1 MAPRTPRTIETE
13 DDPINET
20 MKQETQGVADELA
33 DVLEGFRGIDQGEI
47 KGILFRIPKAG
58 GKFEWIKELLPPFNM
73 SEIMEDLKNTFGGGD
88 YRLSLMVKGKLRKNL
103 QFSIAADPQARNPL
117 VTETRKDNDMM
128 MLIMNMQQ
136 QSSDRMMQMMQ
147 AMNTSQ
153 MNAAAQSNQ
162 SMMQLMTVLIP
173 AMVGGKEKTTDLIT
187 AFAAINGQKEGGG
200 LADTLAMLK
209 TAKDL
214 FAPGE
219 TPNLGDGEEGLVSQ
233 GIKLAGQ
240 LIPAALRALP
250 QGGSAPAPQAIYPTM
265 PPQAALPPPIGSQPM
280 VNGPGSETLPEAGS
294 PGTGRFPVLDHIRED
309 VMFLFKRG
317 HSPVTAAEVVLDTLD
332 KAQVTDEQVFELI
345 TAFQAAGPGWI
356 DELASEGIDLRSNP
370 EWAFAFLGQL
380 IQLYTSDDGDDDHS
394 ERGGGSPA
402 DNGNHGEPVADGIA
416 QFVNSRASE
425 DPNP

>member
-1 MAPRTPRTIETE
+1 MATRRTIVEE
-13 DDPINET
+13 QEDPITET
-20 MKQETQGVADELA
+20 VKQDTQNVADELGTI
-33 DVLEGFRGIDQGEI
+33 LEGFQGIDQGEI
-47 KGILFRIPKAG
+47 KGILWRIPRAG
-58 GKFEWIKELLPPFNM
+58 GKFEWIKDVYPPFNM
-73 SEIMEDLKNTFGGGD
+73 SEIMEELKTTYGGGT
-88 YRLSLMVKGKLRKNL
+88 YRLGLMVRGKLRKNL
-103 QFSIAADPQARNPL
+103 EFSIASDPLAKSPL
-117 VTETRKDNDMM
+117 MTDQRKDNDIM
-128 MLIMNMQQ
+128 MLMMNMQQ
-136 QSSDRMMQMMQ
+136 QSSDRMMQMMT
-147 AMNTSQ
+147 AMNTAQ
-153 MNAAAQSNQ
+153 MNAAQQSNQ
-162 SMMQLMTVLIP
+162 SMMQLMSVLIP
-173 AMVGGKEKTTDLIT
+173 AMVGGKEKTSELLT
-187 AFAAINGQKEGGG
+187 AFAAMNGQKEGGG

-214 FAPGE
+214 FTPGE

-265 PPQAALPPPIGSQPM
+265 PPQAALPPPIGPQPM

-345 TAFQAAGPGWI
+345 TAFQAAGAGWI

-394 ERGGGSPA
+394 ERGSGSPA
-402 DNGNHGEPVADGIA
+402 DDGNHGEPVADGIA